1 MHLVAVINL
10 RKRILM
16 PKADKRYLTKV
27 KGYYHFVRRI
37 PHSNEKIRVSTG
49 TKNLS
54 EAQKKRDELLIKYSN
69 SFKKIEDSYQFKQLR
84 EQIVKASS
92 EEEWDCIRD
101 VISDKADDIAYD
113 LGVYEALQYKHVD
126 DLTDKEKEPITFYR
140 KAANQLHEFKDY
152 VEDFVL
158 EKYKNKKTQQQAR
171 QSFEVLMTRFGC
183 VEQCDKD
190 DVRMFLKTIGRERNI
205 SKATVQKY
213 CAYYR
218 SFWEYLDM
226 EPVVWNNIKIPNNP
240 NKPKMKKEEF
250 TKEEYNFVLQSLG
263 KANDKTSQLLKHVV
277 AIAAHT
283 GARQEAITRMEYNE
297 DQQSLW
303 FPALKYEE
311 NERIIP
317 AHPHIK
323 NDLKIWS
330 ENKRSK
336 SWIGNEFSERKKAL
350 GFSKT
355 QTFHSL
361 RRTFMTELRYANANY
376 TSIQYMVGHNYNKTV
391 TDIYIGHKHSESRL
405 RGLRKEIEKLD
416 LRLDVA

>member
-1 MHLVAVINL
+1 
-10 RKRILM
+10 M
-16 PKADKRYLTKV
+16 PKADTRYLTKV

-37 PHSNEKIRVSTG
+37 PHSKEKIRVSTG
-49 TKNLS
+49 TTNLS

-69 SFKKIEDSYQFKQLR
+69 SFKKIEDSYELKQLR
-84 EQIVKASS
+84 EQIINASN
-92 EEEWDCIRD
+92 EEEWDYIRD

-113 LGVYEALQYKHVD
+113 LGVYEALQYKHED
-126 DLTDKEKEPITFYR
+126 DLTDKEKEPIKFYR

-152 VEDFVL
+152 VEDFIL

-171 QSFEVLMTRFGC
+171 NSFEVLMTKFGC
-183 VEQCDKD
+183 VEECDEDK
-190 DVRMFLKTIGRERNI
+190 VRMFLKTIGIERNI

-213 CAYYR
+213 CSYYR
-218 SFWEYLDM
+218 GFWDYLDLK
-226 EPVVWNNIKIPNNP
+226 PIWNNIKIPNNP
-240 NKPKMKKEEF
+240 NKPKIKKEEF
-250 TKEEYNFVLQSLG
+250 TKEEYNFVLNSLC
-263 KANDKTSQLLKHVV
+263 KANDETSQLLKHVV

-283 GARQEAITRMEYNE
+283 GARQEAITLMEYNE
-297 DQQSLW
+297 DQQSLL

-330 ENKRSK
+330 ENKKSK
-336 SWIGNEFSERKKAL
+336 DWIAKAFSKRKKAL

-355 QTFHSL
+355 QTFHCL

-376 TSIQYMVGHNYNKTV
+376 TSIQYMVGHKYNKTV

-416 LRLDVA
+416 LRLDAA